1 MSSLNS
7 IKQTLRPLGFYNLN
21 ENTLINAELSAYA
34 MVLDEISLQLSEIER
49 ERFIS
54 TAESYGLSMR
64 ELIFTTEQNEK
75 TTQERRAVLLY
86 RTAITPNDFN
96 ESSIKRAMEIAG
108 VTGYIIEDPSNSTVY
123 INCLELADS
132 SPDKETIKSMIS
144 EFLPAHLECIFDFRN
159 LQWDTLDSKE
169 KTFDEFD
176 SDDLTWNEIDNYEE
190 I

>member
-1 MSSLNS
+1 
-7 IKQTLRPLGFYNLN
+7 
-21 ENTLINAELSAYA
+21 
-34 MVLDEISLQLSEIER
+34 
-49 ERFIS
+49 
-54 TAESYGLSMR
+54 
-64 ELIFTTEQNEK
+64 
-75 TTQERRAVLLY
+75 
-86 RTAITPNDFN
+86 
-96 ESSIKRAMEIAG
+96 MEIAG